1 VPVIAEDPLLFYE
14 YDDDDEEEKEGEE
27 EAAAAAA
34 AAAARGRGRQHAGGG
49 LSALRAEN
57 DTLRS
62 ALAALAAASLPPE
75 AAAALPAPIVEAL
88 RGVGWG
94 GGEGE
99 SGTQADE
106 SDGEQPLSAGGGALL
121 LQRRGGGAGGSTAKA
136 GGNGVS
142 WSSQSAAAAAQRKER
157 EVDDAYFDSY
167 GGLGI
172 HREMLSDE
180 ARTGAYRRAL
190 EVRGGCFFSS
200 PPPFLSSRSERRKKT
215 QLSFSSAP
223 PPKKI
228 KKLSKPLSLSQENP
242 SLMKGA
248 TVLDVGAGTGV
259 LSLFAA
265 RAGASAV
272 VAVEASE
279 RVAALARENALANGF
294 GPFDSR
300 LPPSGG
306 EGSATTTTV
315 TVVNARLEDIER
327 LPGIEREKEAT
338 GGKSE
343 HDGGNEGGRVDVL
356 VSEWMGYALFF
367 ECMLDSV
374 ILARDRFLKKRGGA
388 ILPDRVRF
396 FFRTFFPVFFLFF
409 FKEKLTHFS
418 LLFSSSLSP
427 APPLRAPPP
436 SLSSNR
442 PPSPSP
448 ASPPRPATSPSGTTS
463 TAST

>member
-1 VPVIAEDPLLFYE
+1 VFFFFSPPLSFFE
-14 YDDDDEEEKEGEE
+14 VRKKEEK
-27 EAAAAAA
+27 
-34 AAAARGRGRQHAGGG
+34 
-49 LSALRAEN
+49 LS
-57 DTLRS
+57 
-62 ALAALAAASLPPE
+62 SL
-75 AAAALPAPIVEAL
+75 
-88 RGVGWG
+88 
-94 GGEGE
+94 
-99 SGTQADE
+99 
-106 SDGEQPLSAGGGALL
+106 
-121 LQRRGGGAGGSTAKA
+121 
-136 GGNGVS
+136 
-142 WSSQSAAAAAQRKER
+142 
-157 EVDDAYFDSY
+157 F
-167 GGLGI
+167 
-172 HREMLSDE
+172 
-180 ARTGAYRRAL
+180 
-190 EVRGGCFFSS
+190 
-200 PPPFLSSRSERRKKT
+200 PPP
-215 QLSFSSAP
+215 P

>member
-106 SDGEQPLSAGGGALL
+106 GDGEQPLSAGGGALL

-142 WSSQSAAAAAQRKER
+142 LSSQSAAAAAQRKER

-200 PPPFLSSRSERRKKT
+200 PPPPFFLRGPKEGRKT

-223 PPKKI
+223 PQKI
-228 KKLSKPLSLSQENP
+228 KNSQNLSP
-242 SLMKGA
+242 SLRK
-248 TVLDVGAGTGV
+248 T
-259 LSLFAA
+259 
-265 RAGASAV
+265 
-272 VAVEASE
+272 
-279 RVAALARENALANGF
+279 
-294 GPFDSR
+294 
-300 LPPSGG
+300 PP
-306 EGSATTTTV
+306 
-315 TVVNARLEDIER
+315 
-327 LPGIEREKEAT
+327 
-338 GGKSE
+338 
-343 HDGGNEGGRVDVL
+343 
-356 VSEWMGYALFF
+356 
-367 ECMLDSV
+367 
-374 ILARDRFLKKRGGA
+374 
-388 ILPDRVRF
+388 
-396 FFRTFFPVFFLFF
+396 
-409 FKEKLTHFS
+409 
-418 LLFSSSLSP
+418 
-427 APPLRAPPP
+427 
-436 SLSSNR
+436 
-442 PPSPSP
+442 
-448 ASPPRPATSPSGTTS
+448 
-463 TAST
+463 

>member
-1 VPVIAEDPLLFYE
+1 
-14 YDDDDEEEKEGEE
+14 
-27 EAAAAAA
+27 
-34 AAAARGRGRQHAGGG
+34 
-49 LSALRAEN
+49 
-57 DTLRS
+57 
-62 ALAALAAASLPPE
+62 
-75 AAAALPAPIVEAL
+75 
-88 RGVGWG
+88 
-94 GGEGE
+94 
-99 SGTQADE
+99 
-106 SDGEQPLSAGGGALL
+106 
-121 LQRRGGGAGGSTAKA
+121 
-136 GGNGVS
+136 
-142 WSSQSAAAAAQRKER
+142 
-157 EVDDAYFDSY
+157 
-167 GGLGI
+167 
-172 HREMLSDE
+172 MLSDE

-190 EVRGGCFFSS
+190 EVRGGCFFLLP
-200 PPPFLSSRSERRKKT
+200 PPPFFLRGPKEGRKT

-223 PPKKI
+223 PPQTKTLKTSLP
-228 KKLSKPLSLSQENP
+228 LSGKPLPDE
-242 SLMKGA
+242 GA

-265 RAGASAV
+265 RAGAGAV

-374 ILARDRFLKKRGGA
+374 ILARDRFLKKRGG
-388 ILPDRVRF
+388 RSC
-396 FFRTFFPVFFLFF
+396 
-409 FKEKLTHFS
+409 LT
-418 LLFSSSLSP
+418 
-427 APPLRAPPP
+427 
-436 SLSSNR
+436 
-442 PPSPSP
+442 
-448 ASPPRPATSPSGTTS
+448 G
-463 TAST
+463 